1 MIFIVK
7 FQYDLLIRGKIQ
19 RWNFIAQGKE
29 HGLSLDVLNL
39 LLILSLSG
47 CIVNSEQTTQVNE
60 TLENTHRTL
69 NCCHMF
75 NCQRRNPSTY
85 QT

>member
-29 HGLSLDVLNL
+29 HGLSLDVPNL
-39 LLILSLSG
+39 LLTLFISG
-47 CIVNSEQTTQVNE
+47 INIVNSEQTTSGQPNFSEYTQNSELLSYV
-60 TLENTHRTL
+60 
-69 NCCHMF
+69 
-75 NCQRRNPSTY
+75 
-85 QT
+85 

>member
-7 FQYDLLIRGKIQ
+7 FQHDLLIRGKIQ

-39 LLILSLSG
+39 LLILFISG
-47 CIVNSEQTTQVNE
+47 INIVNSEQTTPGQPNFRE
-60 TLENTHRTL
+60 YT
-69 NCCHMF
+69 
-75 NCQRRNPSTY
+75 
-85 QT
+85 